1 MFYLIICQQNSKL
14 INWCNYVVIPDVFN
28 HVQSI
33 VNMSNILIPMIST
46 DLIKKNRI
54 LKCQKKK
61 NNPQILSS
69 KRISLGGLFS
79 SFIKIKVKVSFSIW
93 DRCNYKFID
102 HPAPLRTN
110 DLRIN
115 LPILIISAVIK
126 YFNFIWLICTSRDLN
141 HLEFIGFFF
150 FFFRFYSRTINSW
163 AWKESKF
170 FCKTYLWIPNIL
182 LCSYFAY
189 L

>member
-1 MFYLIICQQNSKL
+1 M
-14 INWCNYVVIPDVFN
+14 P
-28 HVQSI
+28 
-33 VNMSNILIPMIST
+33 
-46 DLIKKNRI
+46 
-54 LKCQKKK
+54 KKK
-61 NNPQILSS
+61 KNPQILSS

-150 FFFRFYSRTINSW
+150 FFFFRFYSRTINSW